1 MSKSGTFRK
10 IQSVIKI
17 FVWLNSFVPKRV
29 NKFFLI
35 IFRNTPT
42 KIGILIRYV
51 LLKNICKNCG
61 DNVIVYPS
69 VVFDAPEMME
79 LGNDVSIHPFCYL
92 AGAITIGDYV
102 SIAHTTA
109 FHSHNHT
116 WENNKLPIKMNP
128 IKGERIIIEN
138 DVWVACNCV
147 ILSGVIIGT
156 RSVIAAGAI
165 VTKSFPNNSIIAG
178 NPAKIIKKIC

>member
-1 MSKSGTFRK
+1 MNKKGTFYK
-10 IQSVIKI
+10 FKMMIN
-17 FVWLNSFVPKRV
+17 FLVWINSFLPKKI

-42 KIGILIRYV
+42 VIGVLIRYV
-51 LLKNICKNCG
+51 LLKNICKKLG
-61 DNVIVYPS
+61 DNVVVYQH

-79 LGNDVSIHPFCYL
+79 IGNEVSIHPFCYL

-116 WENNKLPIKMNP
+116 WGNKELPIKMNP
-128 IKGERIIIEN
+128 VIVKRIVIQN
-138 DVWVACNCV
+138 DVWIACNCV
-147 ILSGVIIGT
+147 ILSGVEIGT
-156 RSVIAAGAI
+156 RSVVAAGSI
-165 VTKSFPNNSIIAG
+165 VTKSFEGNSIIAG
-178 NPAKIIKKIC
+178 NPAKILKAL